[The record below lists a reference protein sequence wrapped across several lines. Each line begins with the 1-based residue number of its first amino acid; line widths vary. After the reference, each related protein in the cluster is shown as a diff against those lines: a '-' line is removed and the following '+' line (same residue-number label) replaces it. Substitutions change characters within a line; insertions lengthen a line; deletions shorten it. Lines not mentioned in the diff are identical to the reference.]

1 MLFYLHSIWV
11 SVVVRMHRILK
22 YSTKSQ
28 FFQRAYHSFL
38 APQQLQYIPY
48 IYVYVWH
55 TCSQCSSMVG
65 PPFFSRARDG
75 ICRECVFFVFF
86 LSLFSL
92 CRGGIIVLRVHW
104 ICRWYIVAI
113 SRWYEF
119 LCFMF
124 MWITRVHQSWSEKR
138 TQESV
143 AGLRRWMSW
152 SEMGKAACKWRKKW
166 HREIHRETSKQIRYA
181 GEKFKSWLKSN
192 VVDVFFS
199 FLWNAEHRYVISH
212 RLQSKMGSFVRKEF
226 FT

>member
-38 APQQLQYIPY
+38 APQQLQYIY
-48 IYVYVWH
+48 IYMCMCGTHAASVRRWWGH
-55 TCSQCSSMVG
+55 HFSHERAMAFVG
-65 PPFFSRARDG
+65 SVFFSS
-75 ICRECVFFVFF
+75 F

-104 ICRWYIVAI
+104 IYRWYIVAI

-143 AGLRRWMSW
+143 AGLRRWMCW

-166 HREIHRETSKQIRYA
+166 HREIHRDFETNTIRWW
-181 GEKFKSWLKSN
+181 K
-192 VVDVFFS
+192 
-199 FLWNAEHRYVISH
+199 I
-212 RLQSKMGSFVRKEF
+212 
-226 FT
+226 